1 MRACNTTSCHH
12 CLSSY
17 NDLDVISGSQ
27 ERVVILFL
35 VFEFLQIDFLINLR
49 LDFYLVRNIAPGV

>member
-1 MRACNTTSCHH
+1 MSLQHHFPSH
-12 CLSSY
+12 CLGSY

-27 ERVVILFL
+27 ERAVILIL
-35 VFEFLQIDFLINLR
+35 VVEFLQIDFLINLR

>member
-1 MRACNTTSCHH
+1 
-12 CLSSY
+12 Y

-27 ERVVILFL
+27 ERAVILFL